1 MEHDMKLYNEAFEMI
16 KSKVKT
22 VEMRL
27 NDEKRKK
34 IKVDDVICFQNIETD
49 EKIYVK
55 VLRLIPCKNFDDLYK
70 MFPKTV
76 LGYKNDEVANPR
88 DMLEYYSVEQIEKYG
103 ALGIEISLFESDKS
117 LRIHHTKQLLK
128 DFAKDNLSEDIQN
141 EINDILK

>member
-1 MEHDMKLYNEAFEMI
+1 MEHNMKLYNEAFEMI

-34 IKVDDVICFQNIETD
+34 IKVDDVICFQNIKTE
-49 EKIYVK
+49 EKIYAK
-55 VLRLIPCKNFDDLYK
+55 VLRLIPCKNFDELYK
-70 MFPKTV
+70 KFPKTV
-76 LGYKNDEVANPR
+76 LGYKDDEVANPL
-88 DMLEYYSVEQIEKYG
+88 DMLEYYSIDQIEKYG

-117 LRIHHTKQLLK
+117 LRIHYTKQLLK
-128 DFAKDNLSEDIQN
+128 DFAKDNLSEDLQN